1 MSSAVLSRRARRGF
15 TLMEVMVAIML
26 MAVAMTTL
34 MQLRNDSVGRAA
46 DGRSMSVA
54 ARLASQLLHRI
65 EAAQM
70 IDLFDGMNGD
80 FAEEGFDDFSYIVA
94 LGDGSNYAE
103 NNDIDSDSPEWAWR
117 DALRE
122 REEDRV
128 DVDGD
133 DQRPEKTR
141 VVIRVQ
147 YASFDGD
154 EREYRLEAMIDS
166 WAVYRDFELYRE
178 LWGSN
183 NEDRDTIQ

>member
-1 MSSAVLSRRARRGF
+1 MSSASTSSMRRRGF

-26 MAVAMTTL
+26 IAVAMTTL

-46 DGRSMSVA
+46 DGRSMSLA
-54 ARLASQLLHRI
+54 ARLGSQLLHRI
-65 EAAQM
+65 EAGQM
-70 IDLFDGMNGD
+70 IDVFDGLNGD
-80 FAEEGFDDFSYIVA
+80 FAEEGYDDFTYVIA

-103 NNDIDSDSPEWAWR
+103 NNSIDSNSPEWAWR
-117 DALRE
+117 DAIRE

-128 DVDGD
+128 DEEGD

-147 YASFDGD
+147 YSGFDGD
-154 EREYRLEAMIDS
+154 EREYRLEAMLDS

-183 NEDRDTIQ
+183 NEDRDSIQ